1 MCGSSLEAS
10 TMPRSFLVKK
20 NQNYSHCPLKKRPLS
35 YFLQESLEAESV
47 TGRQSL
53 FHSDFMLFCRRSKR
67 DELPVSFFYTK
78 RTFD

>member
-35 YFLQESLEAESV
+35 YFLQESLEAETAYIV
-47 TGRQSL
+47 TDAVKAGKKKKKSA
-53 FHSDFMLFCRRSKR
+53 
-67 DELPVSFFYTK
+67 T
-78 RTFD
+78 T

>member
-47 TGRQSL
+47 AATGKTIVHPSEMTGRISI
-53 FHSDFMLFCRRSKR
+53 
-67 DELPVSFFYTK
+67 
-78 RTFD
+78 

>member
-35 YFLQESLEAESV
+35 YFLQESLEAEAVGATGKLKSQFYQKSV
-47 TGRQSL
+47 FL
-53 FHSDFMLFCRRSKR
+53 
-67 DELPVSFFYTK
+67 
-78 RTFD
+78 